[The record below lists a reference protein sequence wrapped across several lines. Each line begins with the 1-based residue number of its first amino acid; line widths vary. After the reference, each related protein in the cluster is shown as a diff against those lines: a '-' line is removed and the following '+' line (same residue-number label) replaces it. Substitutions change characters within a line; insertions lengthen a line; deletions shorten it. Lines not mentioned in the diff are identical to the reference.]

1 MEPALTNLSL
11 HILPPKHY
19 STHSYF
25 QLPQL
30 DNKKPLISAYNLVQ
44 ASYPFPL
51 KKMYTLCSDLMF
63 IFLVAKL
70 LAVFTWLGQTSK
82 WVSLNSILRNLRN
95 YIGISF

>member
-11 HILPPKHY
+11 HILLPKYY
-19 STHSYF
+19 STPSYF

-70 LAVFTWLGQTSK
+70 LTVFTWLGQTSK
-82 WVSLNSILRNLRN
+82 
-95 YIGISF
+95 